1 MAAGKKSFILYTDYL
16 NIFEELTDEE
26 AGQLVKHMFRYV
38 NDQNPEAENRLIK
51 IAFEPIKQQLK
62 RDLKEWEE
70 IIEKR
75 KEAGRISAE
84 RRQQKQTDST
94 HDNTCQQVSTVN
106 DTVTVTVNVTDTVL
120 SKDNGVNSN
129 LPKIEKK
136 RKQPEALQFPFT
148 GPAFLEA
155 WNKLIT
161 LPKWK
166 KKPLSAIQI
175 SLNQLSKYDEEFA
188 VKLIEKAHAGNYQG
202 VVFDDTDDKF
212 LKWKNQKNGQTFNTH
227 KNGKLAGNYAA
238 AEQLAREIEEKSRNF
253 VSPLHKSS

>member
-1 MAAGKKSFILYTDYL
+1 MKDPAFLFYSDNFLSGTMF
-16 NIFEELTDEE
+16 FTDEQI
-26 AGQLVKHMFRYV
+26 GKYI
-38 NDQNPEAENRLIK
+38 RLLC
-51 IAFEPIKQQLK
+51 AQHLTGH
-62 RDLKEWEE
+62 LKENHMIFICKSYDKDIWDKFKKDDDGLYYNERLEEE
-70 IIEKR
+70 IMKRRKYSESRSNNKKGKVKTCDKNEKSYDFHMGNGNGN
-75 KEAGRISAE
+75 ENINNSLGGMGEIS
-84 RRQQKQTDST
+84 
-94 HDNTCQQVSTVN
+94 
-106 DTVTVTVNVTDTVL
+106 
-120 SKDNGVNSN
+120 SK
-129 LPKIEKK
+129 KK
-136 RKQPEALQFPFT
+136 TKNQPEALQFPFT
-148 GPAFLEA
+148 GPEFLEA

-175 SLNQLSKYDEEFA
+175 SLNQLSKYDEEFS

-202 VVFDDTDDKF
+202 VVFDDTDEKF